1 MRGELDYVLC
11 AIVLQGGKNTMRL
24 EQRDMETGRAVSIG
38 VCGFIRALRKGAT
51 LPSLSDQWL
60 CG

>member
-24 EQRDMETGRAVSIG
+24 EQRDVETGRAVSVS

-51 LPSLSDQWL
+51 LASSSNQ
-60 CG
+60 